1 MRGGRGVSKVVEVE
15 KKERRFRVCG
25 RNWEEFFRGRYLGQ
39 VKLAYHEQRTTSS
52 FFLGTGASEPRD
64 RLGAAEC
71 PWTVDRGSARRGQA
85 RCSTGRVTSGLHSA
99 NGALAAAALTPHRRN
114 YIDAVLFQQRI

>member
-1 MRGGRGVSKVVEVE
+1 VRLRIKSVGATAMRGGRGVSKVVEVE

-52 FFLGTGASEPRD
+52 FFWGQVPVNHGTVSAPLNVRG
-64 RLGAAEC
+64 
-71 PWTVDRGSARRGQA
+71 PWTVDLRGVGKQDVPLGESRLDY
-85 RCSTGRVTSGLHSA
+85 T
-99 NGALAAAALTPHRRN
+99 
-114 YIDAVLFQQRI
+114 QQTEL